1 MVLGPAASW
10 QPRGAQTSSSG
21 QRGSMPCHGLFS
33 VTMPIYEYQCPKCQ
47 HTFEEW
53 VKASESHGQE
63 PCPKCGEPSPRIMS
77 HTSFVLKG
85 GGWYVSDYGYRKGV
99 TEEGGS
105 TASSSGTSGGSSAP
119 ASGGTAGEKASAP
132 ASDSGNSAAKA
143 APAPT
148 PTTGSAAS
156 APTKAASSAS

>member
-105 TASSSGTSGGSSAP
+105 TASSGTSGGSSAP
-119 ASGGTAGEKASAP
+119 ASSGTAGEKASAS

-143 APAPT
+143 ASAPT

>member
-53 VKASESHGQE
+53 VKASDSLGQE
-63 PCPKCGEPSPRIMS
+63 PCPKCGESSPRIMS
-77 HTSFVLKG
+77 QTSFVLKG
-85 GGWYVSDYGYRKGV
+85 GGWYVDDYGYRKGV
-99 TEEGGS
+99 TEDGAAS
-105 TASSSGTSGGSSAP
+105 TSSSAASDGSATPSGGQAAEKAP
-119 ASGGTAGEKASAP
+119 AAP
-132 ASDSGNSAAKA
+132 SDSGTSAAKA
-143 APAPT
+143 APAPS
-148 PTTGSAAS
+148 PTTGAAAS
-156 APTKAASSAS
+156 APTKAASAAS

>member
-1 MVLGPAASW
+1 
-10 QPRGAQTSSSG
+10 
-21 QRGSMPCHGLFS
+21 MPCHGLFS
-33 VTMPIYEYQCPKCQ
+33 ITMPIYEYQCPKCQ

-105 TASSSGTSGGSSAP
+105 TASSGTSGGSSAP
-119 ASGGTAGEKASAP
+119 ASGGTAGEKASAS

>member
-105 TASSSGTSGGSSAP
+105 TASSGTSGGSSAP
-119 ASGGTAGEKASAP
+119 ASSGAAGEKASAS

>member
-1 MVLGPAASW
+1 
-10 QPRGAQTSSSG
+10 
-21 QRGSMPCHGLFS
+21 
-33 VTMPIYEYQCPKCQ
+33 MPIYEYQCPKCQ

-105 TASSSGTSGGSSAP
+105 TAPASDAASGSA
-119 ASGGTAGEKASAP
+119 ASATSGGTAGEKASAP

-143 APAPT
+143 APAPS
-148 PTTGSAAS
+148 PSTGAAAS
-156 APTKAASSAS
+156 APAKAASAAS

>member
-105 TASSSGTSGGSSAP
+105 TDSSGTSGGSSAP
-119 ASGGTAGEKASAP
+119 ASGGTAGEKASAS

>member
-21 QRGSMPCHGLFS
+21 QHGSMPCHGLFS

-99 TEEGGS
+99 KEEGGS
-105 TASSSGTSGGSSAP
+105 TASSGTSGGSSAP
-119 ASGGTAGEKASAP
+119 ASGGTAGEKASASAP
-132 ASDSGNSAAKA
+132 DSGNSAAKA